1 MKRMNTK
8 ILVSAVVATLIVVIA
23 CSKNTYNTKPTL
35 KVKTLSSIEVN
46 NGDVLTVQLQVTDK
60 EGDVTDTLFM
70 RRVRLNKKPT
80 AASNRLTDSFHL
92 KVPDAANFSDAVIQL
107 DLKYNDYLVDAI
119 NPTENDTI
127 TFRFALKD
135 KAGNVSDTITTD
147 PIVVIR
153 Q

>member
-1 MKRMNTK
+1 MNTK
-8 ILVSAVVATLIVVIA
+8 ILVSAVVAMLIVVIA

-80 AASNRLTDSFHL
+80 AASNRLTDSFH
-92 KVPDAANFSDAVIQL
+92 
-107 DLKYNDYLVDAI
+107 
-119 NPTENDTI
+119 
-127 TFRFALKD
+127 
-135 KAGNVSDTITTD
+135 
-147 PIVVIR
+147 
-153 Q
+153 